1 MTESIKDF
9 AAEKLQSMRMITCI
23 IPDDGTDLKLIRLLR
38 QEKGI
43 VAADSIGCRGLSNL
57 NETKGKPSSQ
67 LDDKGF
73 VKLVEIIVPES
84 EAEMLFRYIY
94 TTAQI
99 DRPNGGWIT
108 LSEPIYAT
116 PFSLPNDIPDEVD

>member
-1 MTESIKDF
+1 MSDPIKDF
-9 AAEKLQSMRMITCI
+9 AAEKLQSMRMITCLL
-23 IPDDGTDLKLIRLLR
+23 PDDGTDLKLIRLLR

-43 VAADSIGCRGLSNL
+43 VAADSIGCRGVSSLK
-57 NETKGKPSSQ
+57 ETKGKLSSQ

-116 PFSLPNDIPDEVD
+116 PFSLPNDMPEEVD

>member
-43 VAADSIGCRGLSNL
+43 VAADSIGCRGVSNL

-73 VKLVEIIVPES
+73 IKLVEIIVPES

-116 PFSLPNDIPDEVD
+116 PFSLPNDMPEEVD

>member
-43 VAADSIGCRGLSNL
+43 VAADSIGCRGVSNL

>member
-43 VAADSIGCRGLSNL
+43 VAADSIGCRGVSSLK
-57 NETKGKPSSQ
+57 ETQGKLSSQ

-84 EAEMLFRYIY
+84 ESEMLFRYIY

-116 PFSLPNDIPDEVD
+116 PFSLPNDMPEEVE

>member
-9 AAEKLQSMRMITCI
+9 AAEKLQSMRMITCL

-43 VAADSIGCRGLSNL
+43 VAADSIGCRGVSSLK
-57 NETKGKPSSQ
+57 ETKGKLSSL

-108 LSEPIYAT
+108 LSQPIYAT
-116 PFSLPNDIPDEVD
+116 PFSLPNDMPEEAD

>member
-9 AAEKLQSMRMITCI
+9 AAEKLQSVRMITCL
-23 IPDDGTDLKLIRLLR
+23 IPDDGTDLKLIRSLR

-43 VAADSIGCRGLSNL
+43 VAADSIGCRGVSSLK
-57 NETKGKPSSQ
+57 ETKGKLSSQ

-116 PFSLPNDIPDEVD
+116 PFSLPNDMPEEVD

>member
-1 MTESIKDF
+1 MSDPIKDF
-9 AAEKLQSMRMITCI
+9 AAEKLQSMRMITCL

-43 VAADSIGCRGLSNL
+43 VAADSIGCRGVSSLK
-57 NETKGKPSSQ
+57 ETKGKLSSQ

-108 LSEPIYAT
+108 LSESIYAT
-116 PFSLPNDIPDEVD
+116 PFSLPNDMPEEVD

>member
-9 AAEKLQSMRMITCI
+9 AAEKLQSMRMITCL
-23 IPDDGTDLKLIRLLR
+23 IPDDGTDLKLIRSLR

-43 VAADSIGCRGLSNL
+43 VASDSIGCRGVSSLK
-57 NETKGKPSSQ
+57 ETQGKLSSQ

-73 VKLVEIIVPES
+73 VKLVEIIVSES

-116 PFSLPNDIPDEVD
+116 PFSLPNDMPEEVD

>member
-9 AAEKLQSMRMITCI
+9 AAEKLQSMRMITCL
-23 IPDDGTDLKLIRLLR
+23 IPDDGTDLKLIRSLR
-38 QEKGI
+38 EEKGI
-43 VAADSIGCRGLSNL
+43 VAADSIGCRGVSNL
-57 NETKGKPSSQ
+57 EETKGKPSSQ

-108 LSEPIYAT
+108 LSQPIYAT
-116 PFSLPNDIPDEVD
+116 PFSLPNDMPEELD

>member
-9 AAEKLQSMRMITCI
+9 AAEKLQSMRMITCL

-43 VAADSIGCRGLSNL
+43 VAADSIGCRGVSSLK
-57 NETKGKPSSQ
+57 ETKGKLSSQ

-116 PFSLPNDIPDEVD
+116 PFSLPNDMPEEVD

>member
-1 MTESIKDF
+1 MTESVKEF
-9 AAEKLQSMRMITCI
+9 AAETLQSMRMISCI

-43 VAADSIGCRGLSNL
+43 VAVDSIACRGISMLK
-57 NETKGKPSSQ
+57 ETKGKPSGR

-84 EAEMLFRYIY
+84 EAEMLFLYIY
-94 TTAQI
+94 ATAQI

-108 LSEPIYAT
+108 LSQPIYAT
-116 PFSLPNDIPDEVD
+116 PFSLPLDMPEELG

>member
-9 AAEKLQSMRMITCI
+9 AAEKLQSVRMITCL
-23 IPDDGTDLKLIRLLR
+23 IPDDGTDLKLIRSLR

-43 VAADSIGCRGLSNL
+43 VAADSIGCRGVSSLK
-57 NETKGKPSSQ
+57 ETKGKLSCQ

-116 PFSLPNDIPDEVD
+116 PFSLPNDMPEEVD

>member
-9 AAEKLQSMRMITCI
+9 TAETLQSMRMITCL

-43 VAADSIGCRGLSNL
+43 VAADSIGCRGVSSLK
-57 NETKGKPSSQ
+57 ETKRRLSSQ

-73 VKLVEIIVPES
+73 VKLVEIIVPEL

-94 TTAQI
+94 TTAHI
-99 DRPNGGWIT
+99 DRPNGGWVT
-108 LSEPIYAT
+108 LSQPIYAT
-116 PFSLPNDIPDEVD
+116 PFSLPTDMPEELG

>member
-9 AAEKLQSMRMITCI
+9 AAEKLQSMRMITCL

-43 VAADSIGCRGLSNL
+43 VAADSIGCRGVSSLK
-57 NETKGKPSSQ
+57 ETKGKTSS
-67 LDDKGF
+67 LLNDKGF

-84 EAEMLFRYIY
+84 EAEILFRYIY
-94 TTAQI
+94 TTADI
-99 DRPNGGWIT
+99 GRENGGWIT
-108 LSEPIYAT
+108 LSQPIYAT
-116 PFSLPNDIPDEVD
+116 PFSLPNDMPEELD

>member
-9 AAEKLQSMRMITCI
+9 TAEKLQSMRMISCL
-23 IPDDGTDLKLIRLLR
+23 IPDDGTDLKLIRSLR

-43 VAADSIGCRGLSNL
+43 VAADSIGCRGVSSLK
-57 NETKGKPSSQ
+57 ETKGKLSSL

-99 DRPNGGWIT
+99 GRSNGGWIT

-116 PFSLPNDIPDEVD
+116 PFSLPNDMPEEVE

>member
-9 AAEKLQSMRMITCI
+9 AAEKIQSMRMISCL

-43 VAADSIGCRGLSNL
+43 VTADSIGCRGVSSLK
-57 NETKGKPSSQ
+57 ETKGKSSSQ
-67 LDDKGF
+67 LDDNGL

-94 TTAQI
+94 STAQI

-108 LSEPIYAT
+108 LSQPIYAT
-116 PFSLPNDIPDEVD
+116 PFSLPDDMPEESA

>member
-9 AAEKLQSMRMITCI
+9 AAEKLQSMRMITCL
-23 IPDDGTDLKLIRLLR
+23 IPDDGTDLKLIRSLR

-43 VAADSIGCRGLSNL
+43 VAADSIGCRGVSSLK
-57 NETKGKPSSQ
+57 ETKGKISSQ

-116 PFSLPNDIPDEVD
+116 PYSLPNDMPEEVD

>member
-9 AAEKLQSMRMITCI
+9 AAEKLQSMRMITCLL
-23 IPDDGTDLKLIRLLR
+23 PDDGTDLKLIRLLR

-43 VAADSIGCRGLSNL
+43 VAADSIGCRGVSSLK
-57 NETKGKPSSQ
+57 ETKGKLSNL

-108 LSEPIYAT
+108 LSKPIYAT
-116 PFSLPNDIPDEVD
+116 PFSLPNDMPEEVD

>member
-9 AAEKLQSMRMITCI
+9 AAEKLQSMRMITCL

-43 VAADSIGCRGLSNL
+43 VAADSIGCRGVSSLK
-57 NETKGKPSSQ
+57 ETKGKLSSQ

-116 PFSLPNDIPDEVD
+116 PFSLPNDMLEESD

>member
-9 AAEKLQSMRMITCI
+9 AAEKLQSMRMITCL
-23 IPDDGTDLKLIRLLR
+23 IPDDGTDLKLIRSLR
-38 QEKGI
+38 EEKGI
-43 VAADSIGCRGLSNL
+43 VAADSIGCRGVSNL
-57 NETKGKPSSQ
+57 EETKGKPSSQ

-108 LSEPIYAT
+108 LGQPIYAT
-116 PFSLPNDIPDEVD
+116 PFSLPNDMPEEVN

>member
-9 AAEKLQSMRMITCI
+9 AAEILQSMRMISCI

-43 VAADSIGCRGLSNL
+43 VAADSIACRGISILE
-57 NETKGKPSSQ
+57 ETKGKPSNR

-73 VKLVEIIVPES
+73 VKLVEIIVPEA

-94 TTAQI
+94 ATAQI

-108 LSEPIYAT
+108 LSQPIYAT
-116 PFSLPNDIPDEVD
+116 PFSLPDDMPDEVD

>member
-1 MTESIKDF
+1 MSESIKDF

>member
-23 IPDDGTDLKLIRLLR
+23 IPDDGTDLTLIRLLR

-43 VAADSIGCRGLSNL
+43 VAADSIACRGISMLK
-57 NETKGKPSSQ
+57 ETKGKPSSR

-94 TTAQI
+94 TRAQI

-108 LSEPIYAT
+108 LSQPIYAT
-116 PFSLPNDIPDEVD
+116 PFSLPNDMPEEVD

>member
-9 AAEKLQSMRMITCI
+9 AAEILQSMRMITCI
-23 IPDDGTDLKLIRLLR
+23 IPDDGTDLELIRLLR

-43 VAADSIGCRGLSNL
+43 VAADSIACRGISILE
-57 NETKGKPSSQ
+57 ETKGKSSSQ

-94 TTAQI
+94 TTAKI
-99 DRPNGGWIT
+99 GRPNGGWIT
-108 LSEPIYAT
+108 LSQPIYAT
-116 PFSLPNDIPDEVD
+116 PFSLPNDMPEELD

>member
-43 VAADSIGCRGLSNL
+43 VAADSIGCRGVSSLK
-57 NETKGKPSSQ
+57 ETKGKLSSQ

-73 VKLVEIIVPES
+73 IKLVKIIVPES

-94 TTAQI
+94 ITAQI
-99 DRPNGGWIT
+99 GRPNGGWIT

-116 PFSLPNDIPDEVD
+116 PFSLPNDMPEEVE